1 MTIFKKSLLALALA
15 PSLAAFSSLAA
26 SLAITNAKVYS
37 ATEQGVLEGTTVIVD
52 NGVISAINPASV
64 EADQVVDAK
73 GKVLTPGFIGS
84 MNQLGLVEVGAVANS
99 RDARDKK
106 ADITFD
112 ASLAFNPK
120 TSVIPYTRK
129 GGITTNVSVPQ
140 GGDSIFKGQA
150 FVAELTGDF
159 DSVIATDKALIV
171 SLGAKSKGSRA
182 MDLQNLI
189 DELESAEKAH
199 SKMAKSQSSKK
210 ADKKKSSD
218 SDKEPSK
225 KEQLMAKVI
234 TGQLPVIVYADRAI
248 DLVQLI
254 KLKDKF
260 GINLV
265 IAGAEDGA
273 VVADKLAKAEIPVI
287 INPISNLPGGFDSL
301 HNSLKNAELLT
312 SAGVKIALTVGGD
325 THNLYQLRYNAGN
338 AVANGLTKEQAIAA
352 ISANVADIFGLDTGR
367 VAVGQKADL
376 VLWSADPL
384 DLNSHVEQMWISGQE
399 YGTESRQDALRKRYT
414 ADTDMPRAY
423 TK

>member
-1 MTIFKKSLLALALA
+1 MTMFKESLLALALA

-26 SLAITNAKVYS
+26 NLAITNAKVYS
-37 ATEQGVLEGTTVIVD
+37 ATEQGVLEGATVIVD
-52 NGVISAINPASV
+52 NGVISAINPESV
-64 EADQVVDAK
+64 DADQVVDAK

-159 DSVIATDKALIV
+159 ESVIATDKAVIV

-210 ADKKKSSD
+210 ADKKKSSE

-234 TGQLPVIVYADRAI
+234 TSQLPVIVYADRAI
-248 DLVQLI
+248 DLIQLI

-352 ISANVADIFGLDTGR
+352 ISANVADIFGLDTGQR
-367 VAVGQKADL
+367 CHRGL
-376 VLWSADPL
+376 
-384 DLNSHVEQMWISGQE
+384 ISRR
-399 YGTESRQDALRKRYT
+399 S
-414 ADTDMPRAY
+414 
-423 TK
+423 